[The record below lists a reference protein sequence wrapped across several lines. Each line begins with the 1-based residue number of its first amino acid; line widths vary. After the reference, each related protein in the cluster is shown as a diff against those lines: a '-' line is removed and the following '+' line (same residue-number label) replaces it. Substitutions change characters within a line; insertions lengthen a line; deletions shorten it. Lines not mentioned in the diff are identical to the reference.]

1 MAFEGLR
8 VLVGRTR
15 TPCSHPGSDVQ
26 NSIFAEK
33 SVSIWRGD
41 WPRKLNSVG
50 LSPFFVAV
58 AAFLAP
64 PRAELCDACGRLAA
78 RTTSAPGQPEQASSG
93 TLRDRRDRFS
103 RCRRR
108 ARGQRLRCRSHGSR
122 RPTGLRPCDGHQR
135 SAKPLSHFRQVLGR
149 SQQQGMSGV
158 QQSCSSG
165 RVDLRC
171 HQTTFV
177 DANSIEVYGHV
188 SCSPEAQ
195 FPLHDRE
202 TARPYPEP
210 IGKSIARANSHY
222 KLRLLRSLVRPLSDS
237 AFAMTL

>member
-15 TPCSHPGSDVQ
+15 TPYSHPGSDVQ

-50 LSPFFVAV
+50 LSPFSSRSQPFWPPHVPSYATRVAV
-58 AAFLAP
+58 WPAH
-64 PRAELCDACGRLAA
+64 DQW
-78 RTTSAPGQPEQASSG
+78 PGQPEQASSG

-171 HQTTFV
+171 RQTTFV

-210 IGKSIARANSHY
+210 IGKSMGRANSHFE
-222 KLRLLRSLVRPLSDS
+222 LRLLRSPSVRYQTRLSQ
-237 AFAMTL
+237 